1 MKIYEVLVENQDQ
14 ELTALAQ
21 YLLSRSEDVDAKKII
36 STDAFINLA
45 RDMGISLTVDTLQQQ
60 ANQSPLNSIISNVNN
75 DQIEFVG
82 IDSTTAAMKPDK
94 ARKIVSKMAKRSLG
108 SKK

>member
-1 MKIYEVLVENQDQ
+1 MKIYEVLVENQSQ

-45 RDMGISLTVDTLQQQ
+45 RDMGISLTVDTLQQL
-60 ANQSPLNSIISNVNN
+60 ANQTPLNSIISNVNN

-82 IDSTTAAMKPDK
+82 AETTSAVMKPDEAK
-94 ARKIVSKMAKRSLG
+94 KIVSKMAKRSLG
-108 SKK
+108 SRK